1 MNARA
6 VEVVI
11 AVHSTT
17 RPVRQA
23 VESVLEAG
31 EDAAALV
38 VAHEVAPEAI
48 AALLAGLLDDGRV
61 RVVGFSDGIR
71 SPAGPFNHGLAL
83 ADAEFVSILGS
94 DDRLEAGALDAALTR
109 ARTDGAD
116 AVILPIRLPG
126 VLRVRSP
133 LTRPGRTARLDPAS
147 DRLFGRTA
155 PLALMR
161 RTVVESYAPVF
172 DPDFETGEDLE
183 FGARLWSTASVS
195 YGHLDPAYV
204 GGTDGSDRVTDQDPD
219 LRRTL
224 PAALALAG
232 REWVAALDGR
242 VRRSLATKILRVSVL
257 GALTLR
263 ARDPRPLEAAEIQL
277 LAETRRRWVAL
288 DAAAEASFP
297 LADRRLLDACAP
309 DADDAVLR
317 DAVLR
322 RASASLPARTLT
334 RNPLALFGRDT
345 VLRRYAIYAR
355 LRREER
361 EAR

>member
-1 MNARA
+1 MNAPA
-6 VEVVI
+6 VQVVI

-31 EDAAALV
+31 KDAAALV

-48 AALLAGLLDDGRV
+48 SSLLAGLLDDGRV

-94 DDRLEAGALDAALTR
+94 DDRLERGALDASLSR
-109 ARTDGAD
+109 AREDGAD
-116 AVILPIRLPG
+116 AVILPIRLPDEF
-126 VLRVRSP
+126 RVRSP
-133 LTRPGRTARLDPAS
+133 LTRPGRTAGLDPVK

-161 RTVVESYAPVF
+161 RTVVERFAPVF

-183 FGARLWSTASVS
+183 FGARLWSTVAVS
-195 YGHLDPAYV
+195 YGHLDPAYS
-204 GGTDGSDRVTDQDPD
+204 GGVDAADRVTDQDPD

-224 PAALALAG
+224 PAALALAE

-263 ARDPRPLEAAEIQL
+263 ARDPRPLGAAEIQL
-277 LAETRRRWVAL
+277 VTDARRRWLAVA
-288 DAAAEASFP
+288 AAAEASFP
-297 LADRRLLDACAP
+297 LADRRLLDTCVP
-309 DADDAVLR
+309 GVDDAALR
-317 DAVLR
+317 AAVLR
-322 RASASLPARTLT
+322 RAGASLPARTLT
-334 RNPLALFGRDT
+334 RNPLVAFGRDT
-345 VLRRYAIYAR
+345 VLRRYAVYAR
-355 LRREER
+355 FRREER
-361 EAR
+361 SAR